1 MGLIKY
7 LMKQLDGGQKFLTG
21 TQSVKDSAKS
31 GQPVT
36 VTRNA
41 NVLIV
46 RKM

>member
-7 LMKQLDGGQKFLTG
+7 LMKQLDSGKKFLTG

-36 VTRNA
+36 VTRKA
-41 NVLIV
+41 NVLKV